1 MQKKAKNI
9 LFFIQSGMV
18 GHVGLYLQYQIK
30 YNYITE

>member
-18 GHVGLYLQYQIK
+18 GLCRIILAIS
-30 YNYITE
+30 N

>member
-9 LFFIQSGMV
+9 FFLFSPEWSDY
-18 GHVGLYLQYQIK
+18 VGLYLQYQIK